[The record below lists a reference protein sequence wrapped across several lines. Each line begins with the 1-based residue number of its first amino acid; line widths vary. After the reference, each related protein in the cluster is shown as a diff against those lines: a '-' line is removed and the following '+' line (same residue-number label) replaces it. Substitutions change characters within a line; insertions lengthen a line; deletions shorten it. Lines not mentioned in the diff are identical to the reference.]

1 MQPTPHDPDRD
12 PVLAGALRDAYGPVP
27 ELDFERLRSTIV
39 ARAEMPL
46 ARVRREQRARPAPRF
61 RAWVPL
67 AAAAGVAGIAFTL
80 AVHPMAERPRHVSE
94 ADRQQ
99 VEQILDESVPD
110 LSQLVSGQTGGDEL
124 LNAAIGS

>member
-1 MQPTPHDPDRD
+1 MQSTHHDPERD

-27 ELDFERLRSTIV
+27 EIDFGRLRGSIL
-39 ARAEMPL
+39 AQAEMPL
-46 ARVRREQRARPAPRF
+46 ARARREQRARPAPRF

-67 AAAAGVAGIAFTL
+67 AAAAGVAGIAFALTVRPV
-80 AVHPMAERPRHVSE
+80 ADRPRHVSE

-110 LSQLVSGQTGGDEL
+110 LSQLVSGQTGGDEM